1 MHFQLA
7 PLKPYKFKKWQR
19 AAPLQIILP
28 CVHFSHTGNFQF
40 LMVIN
45 FVLNLTQFHQILTL
59 LERVIVS
66 EASDTYYVVKW
77 QQSG

>member
-1 MHFQLA
+1 
-7 PLKPYKFKKWQR
+7 
-19 AAPLQIILP
+19 
-28 CVHFSHTGNFQF
+28 
-40 LMVIN
+40 MVIN